1 VVNAIGEHGFLK
13 DFPGLSLLTLPFSAI
28 AAVILGIMLIAFLA
42 GTVPAIQ
49 ASRKDPIAALRY
61 E

>member
-1 VVNAIGEHGFLK
+1 LK